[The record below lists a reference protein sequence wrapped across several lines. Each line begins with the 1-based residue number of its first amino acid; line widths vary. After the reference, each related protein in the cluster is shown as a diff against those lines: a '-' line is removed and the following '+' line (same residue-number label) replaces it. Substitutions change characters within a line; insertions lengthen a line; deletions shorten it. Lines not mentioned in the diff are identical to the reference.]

1 MRFSR
6 KKPRNSRDMAFR
18 FLPALIG
25 SFAAA
30 SKRSRSAA
38 SNRPAISPSRS
49 TLSAAPPEYR
59 RPSHLRRWQQ
69 ESLASHGSS
78 PRSSLWSCSPP
89 AFGSSLVQ
97 RHLPADIP
105 RSHFGLLTFVRLD
118 SLPDAPWST
127 PLPSTA
133 SR

>member
-6 KKPRNSRDMAFR
+6 KKSQNSLDMAFR

-38 SNRPAISPSRS
+38 ANRPAISPSRS
-49 TLSAAPPEYR
+49 TLSASPPEYP

-69 ESLASHGSS
+69 ESLASPGSS
-78 PRSSLWSCSPP
+78 QHSSLWSCSPP
-89 AFGSSLVQ
+89 AFGSSIAQ
-97 RHLPADIP
+97 RHLRADIP
-105 RSHFGLLTFVRLD
+105 SSHFGLLTFVRLD
-118 SLPDAPWST
+118 SLRDAPWST